1 MVRRALTR
9 LAIRYLQ
16 QPVAGYECRTWN
28 DPEALLRHARK
39 GDVLLVEGDQRIS
52 RIIQYLTRSSW
63 SHAALYIGDELL
75 QRGGEAAA
83 WARRSFGEDARALI
97 VEALV
102 HGVVASPLRK
112 YVDFNIRLCRPHG
125 LRPEDLRVILDEA
138 LGAIGWRYD
147 VKNIVDLCRHLLPFT
162 LRRKPAAERLG
173 SPAPDE
179 VICTSLLGRAFGAVR
194 FPILPTVLREDGSL
208 DVPSSGWTAMPAL
221 VQRIFHRGRG
231 RARGLFRMRD
241 PTLLAPR
248 DFDLSPYFEVVKF
261 NAVREGFDYRS
272 IRWADLEA
280 PSSARV
286 RPLPSRRGGAPSGI
300 IPWVPRRA
308 GWRGGE

>member
-1 MVRRALTR
+1 MVRKALIR

-16 QPVAGYECRTWN
+16 QPVADYERRTWN

-63 SHAALYIGDELL
+63 SHAALYIGDDLL
-75 QRGGEAAA
+75 QRGGPAAA
-83 WARRSFGEDARALI
+83 WARNAFGDDAHHLI

-102 HGVVASPLRK
+102 DGVVASPLRK

-125 LRPEDLRVILDEA
+125 LRTEDLRVILDEA
-138 LGAIGWRYD
+138 VGAIGWRYD
-147 VKNIVDLCRHLLPFT
+147 VRNIVDLCRHLLPFT
-162 LRRKPAAERLG
+162 LRRRPPAERLG

-194 FPILPTVLREDGSL
+194 FPILPAMLREDGTVDL
-208 DVPSSGWTAMPAL
+208 PASGWSAMPAWI
-221 VQRIFHRGRG
+221 QRLLLRGRG
-231 RARGLFRMRD
+231 RPRGLFRMRD

-261 NAVREGFDYRS
+261 NAVQEGFDYRG
-272 IRWADLEA
+272 IRWADLEED
-280 PSSARV
+280 PPGRV
-286 RPLPSRRGGAPSGI
+286 WLLPSRAPGSPSG
-300 IPWVPRRA
+300 VSRSAPRRA
-308 GWRGGE
+308 GRRGGE

>member
-16 QPVAGYECRTWN
+16 QPVAGYERRTWN
-28 DPEALLRHARK
+28 DPEALRRHARK
-39 GDVLLVEGDQRIS
+39 GDVVLVEGDQRIS
-52 RIIQYLTRSSW
+52 QVIQYLTRSSW

-75 QRGGEAAA
+75 QRGGETAA
-83 WARRSFGEDARALI
+83 WARECFGEDADHLI

-138 LGAIGWRYD
+138 IGAIGWRYD

-162 LRRKPAAERLG
+162 LRRRPPAERLG

-194 FPILPTVLREDGSL
+194 FPILPAIVRDDGTVDLTL
-208 DVPSSGWTAMPAL
+208 SGWNAVPAL
-221 VQRIFHRGRG
+221 VQRLFLRGRG
-231 RARGLFRMRD
+231 RPRGLFRMRD

-272 IRWADLEA
+272 IRWADLEE
-280 PSSARV
+280 ARPGSGSPPP
-286 RPLPSRRGGAPSGI
+286 RSPARLSRWA
-300 IPWVPRRA
+300 PRRV
-308 GWRGGE
+308 GWRAGE